1 MSAVAD
7 FLVTAG
13 NFVYSPYVSV
23 LSSVSQT
30 PWADTGKFLA
40 EFAIAVLTSAGS
52 VEELKVSVV
61 KPSTDVIAGLKRKV
75 AVNYAAALENES
87 VVVTAFKKYH
97 KQVCDIEEQHQQKVE
112 AILERKLWWWVIL
125 ALVLMLLGLTQIV
138 GPFSALLLW
147 PLLSMR
153 NDLKKVNREAEN
165 AASALERVC
174 DDALEIQE
182 EELKRKENA
191 SLGRIP

>member
-13 NFVYSPYVSV
+13 NFVYSLYVSV

-87 VVVTAFKKYH
+87 VVVTAFKKFH

-112 AILERKLWWWVIL
+112 AILEQKLWWWVIL

-153 NDLKKVNREAEN
+153 NDLKKVNREAED

-174 DDALEIQE
+174 DNALEIQE